1 MKKTLPHLVSL
12 LFVTC
17 LLWSVVLTPAQAQP
31 PGWSGDENL
40 AFLLEVNEV
49 SAADSDAANP
59 IPVDLA
65 NPLTIELSINVSS
78 NIVLHTGAFVM
89 MYMAIPI
96 INQPFEF
103 GLPVPAGTATNLM
116 NTSLNLGEVLTVG
129 GFSLFSGTITG
140 SFTFIYSLTTDIG
153 TNLTATDDFVLRIGS
168 EGLGALASVTGL
180 ITAGFTV
187 MGIFSLLMALDDF
200 QQGIMAARKMRGAK
214 RGSDVG
220 IFPKPVVLRRKP
232 KKKKDGEHISKEDLV
247 DRVSKAAPKGWD
259 GKRCPKCGKKWNADL
274 GSWSK
279 CNIDKPAA
287 IAFFSEDIAKYSP
300 KAMKAVPPKSKVTV
314 GKFSKKLRLKPNKGG
329 ALAAALTDMGIFQ
342 TKSVKVPL
350 KKVSMAG
357 LTLAGTYWSWM
368 QMIAGATPDILTVAL
383 TTTAG
388 LVISIIIGYFMNFLA
403 RVPKLGYDN

>member
-1 MKKTLPHLVSL
+1 
-12 LFVTC
+12 
-17 LLWSVVLTPAQAQP
+17 VLTPAQAQP

-96 INQPFEF
+96 INQPFDF
-103 GLPVPAGTATNLM
+103 FDVNKSAGTNENLM
-116 NTSLNLGEVLTVG
+116 NTSLNLGETLTVG

-140 SFTFIYSLTTDIG
+140 SFTFTYSLEGNSTIITVS
-153 TNLTATDDFVLRIGS
+153 DDFVLRIGG
-168 EGLGALASVTGL
+168 EGIGALASVTGL

-200 QQGIMAARKMRGAK
+200 QQGIMAARKMRGAT
-214 RGSDVG
+214 RGSDIG
-220 IFPKPVVLRRKP
+220 IFPKAVVLRRKP
-232 KKKKDGEHISKEDLV
+232 KKRKDGDYISKEELV
-247 DRVSKAAPKGWD
+247 NRVGKAAPIGWD
-259 GKRCPKCGKKWNADL
+259 GKRCPKCGKKWKADL
-274 GSWSK
+274 GNCPK
-279 CNIDKPAA
+279 CNIDKPTA

-300 KAMKAVPPKSKVTV
+300 KAMKVVPPKSKVTV
-314 GKFSKKLRLKPNKGG
+314 SKFSKKLRLKPNKGG

>member
-1 MKKTLPHLVSL
+1 MKKSLPHLVSL

-96 INQPFEF
+96 INQPFDF
-103 GLPVPAGTATNLM
+103 FDVNKSAGTNENLM
-116 NTSLNLGEVLTVG
+116 NTSLNLGETLTVG

-140 SFTFIYSLTTDIG
+140 SFTFTYSLEGNSTIITVS
-153 TNLTATDDFVLRIGS
+153 DDFVLRIGG
-168 EGLGALASVTGL
+168 EGIGALASVTGL

-200 QQGIMAARKMRGAK
+200 QQGIMAARKMRGAT
-214 RGSDVG
+214 RGSDIG
-220 IFPKPVVLRRKP
+220 IFPKAVVLRRKP
-232 KKKKDGEHISKEDLV
+232 KKRKDGDYISKEELV
-247 DRVSKAAPKGWD
+247 NRVGKAAPIGWD
-259 GKRCPKCGKKWNADL
+259 GKRCPKCGKNL
-274 GSWSK
+274 MGMPITG
-279 CNIDKPAA
+279 CAA
-287 IAFFSEDIAKYSP
+287 EDNKRHFYKECSSCSYYSEIIRKRNKYIE
-300 KAMKAVPPKSKVTV
+300 VE
-314 GKFSKKLRLKPNKGG
+314 GG
-329 ALAAALTDMGIFQ
+329 
-342 TKSVKVPL
+342 
-350 KKVSMAG
+350 
-357 LTLAGTYWSWM
+357 
-368 QMIAGATPDILTVAL
+368 
-383 TTTAG
+383 
-388 LVISIIIGYFMNFLA
+388 
-403 RVPKLGYDN
+403 